1 LPRHGNVLGHN
12 RALHETDDKHR
23 CPPRG
28 LGCGGA
34 SSAGQALDRKGR
46 GIMRS
51 EEFLEREGQSETIT
65 VIFKNAPSK
74 QAPKLLLEHFGQLD
88 ESKTKEW
95 GKGYKYKL
103 DRRPN
108 YMGGDQL
115 HIWGPKGRAWAYR
128 YNGVRSE
135 ANKYTSAAT
144 NIVKDIVSGV
154 FGIDKLNIEEALI
167 LHTDNQAMLIE
178 IVFA

>member
-1 LPRHGNVLGHN
+1 
-12 RALHETDDKHR
+12 
-23 CPPRG
+23 
-28 LGCGGA
+28 
-34 SSAGQALDRKGR
+34 
-46 GIMRS
+46 MRS

-135 ANKYTSAAT
+135 ANLPSRSRVLASGEPVSQCGRERDFQRNRHWNGSAPLSMASCGYESPRP
-144 NIVKDIVSGV
+144 DQCQLDA
-154 FGIDKLNIEEALI
+154 DK
-167 LHTDNQAMLIE
+167 HSTGRRRRVHGRRQQ
-178 IVFA
+178 